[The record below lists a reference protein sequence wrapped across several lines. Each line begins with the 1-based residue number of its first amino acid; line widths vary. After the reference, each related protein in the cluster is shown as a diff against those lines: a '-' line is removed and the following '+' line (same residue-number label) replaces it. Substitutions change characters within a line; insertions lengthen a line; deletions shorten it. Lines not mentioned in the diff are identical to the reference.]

1 MNVNEVQRIK
11 QLVEKAEIES
21 AKSQGQQDAIKKE
34 WKKTYGTD
42 DINEIEKIKNDLE
55 KELRKTEERKEVLH
69 NKLMESY
76 DWESLEEELV

>member
-34 WKKTYGTD
+34 WKKIYGTD

-76 DWESLEEELV
+76 DWESLEEELA